1 MKTTSPIKANMIRPT
16 VAMIGQTFRDGSVI
30 RLSSFTELEEESL
43 SCVIGD
49 METFYVTAA
58 FRQTFSS
65 CRVVGI
71 SEKCWNEVRAY
82 NPPKARCRLKQA
94 FPWVGP
100 TSGRANEKGEAN

>member
-16 VAMIGQTFRDGSVI
+16 VAMIGQTLRDGSVI
-30 RLSSFTELEEESL
+30 RLSSFTELDEEESL

-49 METFYVTAA
+49 IETFYVTAV

-71 SEKCWNEVRAY
+71 PDK
-82 NPPKARCRLKQA
+82 
-94 FPWVGP
+94 
-100 TSGRANEKGEAN
+100 